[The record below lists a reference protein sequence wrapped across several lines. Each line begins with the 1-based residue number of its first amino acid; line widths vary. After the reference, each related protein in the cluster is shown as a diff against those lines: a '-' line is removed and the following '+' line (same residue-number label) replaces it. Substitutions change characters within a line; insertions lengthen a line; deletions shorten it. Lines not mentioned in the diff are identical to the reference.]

1 MTLAKTAPATRFS
14 QPLNMTNR
22 PAWTAP
28 ELGARRRPPPGA
40 RELEHLGRVG
50 REEEDE
56 EDLELP
62 VADRPV
68 DREDYE
74 EILRQRRDV
83 YRVVGVEEAQRRELE
98 GMFKT
103 FRGPA
108 GV

>member
-1 MTLAKTAPATRFS
+1 
-14 QPLNMTNR
+14 MTNR
-22 PAWTAP
+22 PAWTASDAT
-28 ELGARRRPPPGA
+28 GT
-40 RELEHLGRVG
+40 RELEHLARVG

-83 YRVVGVEEAQRRELE
+83 YRVVGVEEAQRLELE
-98 GMFKT
+98 DGLPVDVVAV
-103 FRGPA
+103 R
-108 GV
+108 